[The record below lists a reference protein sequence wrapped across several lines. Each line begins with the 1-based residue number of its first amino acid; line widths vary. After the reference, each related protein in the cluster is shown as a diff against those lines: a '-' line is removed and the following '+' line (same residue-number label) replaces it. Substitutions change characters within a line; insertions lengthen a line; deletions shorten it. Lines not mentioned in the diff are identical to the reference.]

1 VRQIIVELLRPIA
14 WVVARLY
21 FRIRFEG
28 VEHVPR
34 TGPLLLFPNHVS
46 YADPVLVTIPLRRP
60 IHYLAWDR
68 LFRVRLLGRLSG
80 WLRAFPLNI
89 DAPDARAVRQVIRL
103 VRSGEA
109 VVIFPEG
116 GRSAD
121 GHVQPLQPGAIRLA
135 LRLGVPVCL
144 VSIAGV
150 FDAWPQTRRFP
161 RPGRVRITFHPPWV
175 PGPANDLRRQDGEV
189 ERLAEEIRAKLQRG
203 LVLPPALAILLALS
217 ASQL

>member
-1 VRQIIVELLRPIA
+1 MRQIILELLRPVV

-28 VEHVPR
+28 VDHAPR
-34 TGPLLLFPNHVS
+34 TRPLLLSPNHVS

-68 LFRVRLLGRLSG
+68 LFRAPLLGRLSR

-89 DAPDARAVRQVIRL
+89 DAPDARAVRRVIRL

-109 VVIFPEG
+109 GVISPG
-116 GRSAD
+116 GARPPG
-121 GHVQPLQPGAIRLA
+121 GHGQPLQPGAIRLA
-135 LRLGVPVCL
+135 FRLGVPVCL

-150 FDAWPQTRRFP
+150 FDAWPQTR
-161 RPGRVRITFHPPWV
+161 
-175 PGPANDLRRQDGEV
+175 
-189 ERLAEEIRAKLQRG
+189 
-203 LVLPPALAILLALS
+203 
-217 ASQL
+217 